1 MMVYLI
7 MAVLWLALTE
17 YIFDV
22 IGEKLTWEMK
32 IINFLFFPIVFTIS
46 VYTFIKEFNND

>member
-1 MMVYLI
+1 MIYLI

-17 YIFDV
+17 YIFEL
-22 IGEKLTWEMK
+22 IGEKLTWDMK